1 MPVLNAF
8 RGLASFISDV
18 LSSSF
23 GTAILVFTA
32 TTVATLKVIKGLG
45 ALSIAMKAL
54 GFEALVL
61 SRGGIFGLVGAL
73 TTLFTIIFVGNSPSL
88 IEAVY
93 MLAAAFGALSIAT
106 NLGLFRSLGGLLTGL
121 VGKFTVLGSAASKA
135 GMFMKGALGVAGVGM
150 VADTVGGGPT
160 VGGAFQGAAGGAMTG
175 FALGGPVGALI
186 GGAVGIGASLFNEGG
201 MTQSGVPFSI
211 VGEGKDGKGGE
222 LRVDPPGARYFSA
235 EKTKDLFGGSN
246 GAIAETLNRISST
259 MDKIDKRDAKTQ
271 KTTGGRKVV
280 ATATINNQIDRRNF
294 QKIVVDAIDD
304 HGDIRIV
311 PRT

>member
-1 MPVLNAF
+1 
-8 RGLASFISDV
+8 
-18 LSSSF
+18 
-23 GTAILVFTA
+23 
-32 TTVATLKVIKGLG
+32 
-45 ALSIAMKAL
+45 
-54 GFEALVL
+54 
-61 SRGGIFGLVGAL
+61 
-73 TTLFTIIFVGNSPSL
+73 
-88 IEAVY
+88 
-93 MLAAAFGALSIAT
+93 
-106 NLGLFRSLGGLLTGL
+106 
-121 VGKFTVLGSAASKA
+121 
-135 GMFMKGALGVAGVGM
+135 
-150 VADTVGGGPT
+150 
-160 VGGAFQGAAGGAMTG
+160 
-175 FALGGPVGALI
+175 
-186 GGAVGIGASLFNEGG
+186 